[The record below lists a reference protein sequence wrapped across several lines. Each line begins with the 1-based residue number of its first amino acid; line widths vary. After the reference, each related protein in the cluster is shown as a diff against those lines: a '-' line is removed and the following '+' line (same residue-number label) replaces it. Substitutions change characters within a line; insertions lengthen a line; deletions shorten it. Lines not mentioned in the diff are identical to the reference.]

1 MWVCPWPMSM
11 TTALSDD
18 FDRSRVPDH
27 SGPLWP
33 PPSPRS
39 PRPCPFQYPTFHR
52 PRPWQGRGPRR
63 KPETCVQE
71 IANLRWNKVT
81 LLVAFI
87 WLPPFPFHLCVPG
100 PDPDQ
105 EVGTEFLCRS
115 SRRIAGPSDGLV
127 HCMRAKA
134 TTSLILQFRDYSQ
147 VIRALSTR
155 VQGKHFVGKLYKGLY
170 GLVHCMRVIATT
182 KRCSTLARSSN
193 YILEICASS

>member
-1 MWVCPWPMSM
+1 MSM

-18 FDRSRVPDH
+18 FDRRGVQDH

-52 PRPWQGRGPRR
+52 PRPWQGRGPRC
-63 KPETCVQE
+63 KPETCLQK
-71 IANLRWNKVT
+71 IANLRWSEVT
-81 LLVAFI
+81 LH
-87 WLPPFPFHLCVPG
+87 WLHLSDFPHFPFTCVSLAPTLTKKWAQSSSLGRHAVLPG
-100 PDPDQ
+100 RPTD
-105 EVGTEFLCRS
+105 GRT
-115 SRRIAGPSDGLV
+115 AGLV

-155 VQGKHFVGKLYKGLY
+155 VQGKHFSGKLYKGLY

-182 KRCSTLARSSN
+182 KRCKRHSG
-193 YILEICASS
+193 EK

>member
-1 MWVCPWPMSM
+1 MSM

-18 FDRSRVPDH
+18 FDRRGVQDH

-52 PRPWQGRGPRR
+52 PRPWQGRGPRC

-71 IANLRWNKVT
+71 IANLRWSKVT

-105 EVGTEFLCRS
+105 EVGTEFLSRS
-115 SRRIAGPSDGLV
+115 SRRIAGRRPSDG
-127 HCMRAKA
+127 RASPLYAREGHHKSDSSIPRLFPGYQS
-134 TTSLILQFRDYSQ
+134 TFHQGSGETFCWQ
-147 VIRALSTR
+147 AL
-155 VQGKHFVGKLYKGLY
+155 
-170 GLVHCMRVIATT
+170 
-182 KRCSTLARSSN
+182 
-193 YILEICASS
+193 